1 MWEHRTVS
9 NKEFSTTGRLNPS
22 ETYVRLMD
30 EVEQT
35 VKQAQIE
42 EFAHEAFMDYIPRRG
57 PWEELPPTDMAKSDP
72 RTRYIGP
79 AKAKLLNTNLFLG
92 STWIEAERFKFER
105 RILNVSDFLKQ
116 KNHY

>member
-9 NKEFSTTGRLNPS
+9 NAEFKDTGRLNPN

-35 VKQAQIE
+35 VKKAQKH
-42 EFAHEAFMDYIPRRG
+42 EFSHEAFMDYIPQRG
-57 PWEELPPTDMAKSDP
+57 PWEALPATDMAKSDP

-79 AKAKLLNTNLFLG
+79 
-92 STWIEAERFKFER
+92 
-105 RILNVSDFLKQ
+105 VSYTHLTLPTICSV
-116 KNHY
+116 